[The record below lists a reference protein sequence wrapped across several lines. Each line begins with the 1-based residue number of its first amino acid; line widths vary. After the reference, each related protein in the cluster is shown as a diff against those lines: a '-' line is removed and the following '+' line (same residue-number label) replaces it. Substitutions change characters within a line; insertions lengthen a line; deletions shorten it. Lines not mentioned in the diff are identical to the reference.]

1 MISLQRFCRSVKR
14 YLSRYGGKD
23 PGVVVFCL
31 LCGRR
36 MNQHGHYPRGI
47 CRRRRCQTI
56 PIYRRYCRRCKVTV
70 SLLPDFVKPHGRV
83 ENGCRELVIR
93 LQVNGKVSVAEISRR
108 FNISTRTVYRWKWQ
122 ARKVADAVLPGMSIE
137 AAAVRATIP
146 GIDQMGGVAVLA
158 ATPGTDQ
165 VEAEA
170 VPAATPG
177 TDQVGAAAVSAAGR
191 GTNQVETTAVRATIP
206 GIDQMG
212 GVAVLAATPGTDQGN
227 DIKLKAMLRLA
238 DVLYHSTC
246 TLQCRYSLHLTA
258 LSYINRKF
266 CPASA
271 KDCA

>member
-146 GIDQMGGVAVLA
+146 GIDQMGGVAV
-158 ATPGTDQ
+158 P
-165 VEAEA
+165 
-170 VPAATPG
+170 
-177 TDQVGAAAVSAAGR
+177 
-191 GTNQVETTAVRATIP
+191 
-206 GIDQMG
+206 
-212 GVAVLAATPGTDQGN
+212 AATPGTDQGN